1 MGKVMY
7 CEKCGRIGPVSFR
20 KKCKSCGV
28 ILKIFPEEMKEKYD
42 IYNDYWLKIV
52 SLGIKFS
59 RLALIGTIDE
69 ELAVGEELILR
80 KNNFVMNE
88 LADNPL
94 FSLEAYNAQVEEER
108 ASNKRRAYFHHE
120 QSCEQ
125 MDKNLA
131 AMQKEK
137 DRQDWIP
144 ECPICGSSNIQKIT
158 LGTRAVKTAAF
169 GVVGAVDDAGKTYK
183 CSNCGSKF

>member
-1 MGKVMY
+1 MEAINYGKSNVLR
-7 CEKCGRIGPVSFR
+7 KCGSMGQIFIS
-20 KKCKSCGV
+20 KKCKFCGTKKT
-28 ILKIFPEEMKEKYD
+28 LLSEEMMEKYNIFTHD
-42 IYNDYWLKIV
+42 WCSLFDKIGYSIPV
-52 SLGIKFS
+52 ENS
-59 RLALIGTIDE
+59 RMI
-69 ELAVGEELILR
+69 EELISR
-80 KNNFVMNE
+80 ENDFIMSEV
-88 LADNPL
+88 AGNPF
-94 FSLEAYNAQVEEER
+94 FSMEAYEKQLQEER
-108 ASNKRRAYFHHE
+108 ASLYRVSQCRINE
-120 QSCEQ
+120 MLEQ

-137 DRQDWIP
+137 DRKDWIP

>member
-7 CEKCGRIGPVSFR
+7 CEKCGHVGSVMFS
-20 KKCKSCGV
+20 KKCKLCGTKKKPV
-28 ILKIFPEEMKEKYD
+28 SEEMKEKYNIFTHD
-42 IYNDYWLKIV
+42 WVLLFRKIGY
-52 SLGIKFS
+52 STPLENS
-59 RLALIGTIDE
+59 RMIE
-69 ELAVGEELILR
+69 ELLSR
-80 KNNFVMNE
+80 KRDFIMSEV
-88 LADNPL
+88 AGNPL
-94 FSLEAYNAQVEEER
+94 FSTEAYETQVQEDK
-108 ASNKRRAYFHHE
+108 ASFYRISQYRID
-120 QSCEQ
+120 QMLEQ

-137 DRQDWIP
+137 DRQDCIP

-183 CSNCGSKF
+183 CCNCGSKF

>member
-7 CEKCGRIGPVSFR
+7 CEKCGYIGQIFIS
-20 KKCKSCGV
+20 KKCKSCGTKRT
-28 ILKIFPEEMKEKYD
+28 LLSEEMMEKYNIFTHD
-42 IYNDYWLKIV
+42 WCSLFDKIGYSIPV
-52 SLGIKFS
+52 ENS
-59 RLALIGTIDE
+59 RMI
-69 ELAVGEELILR
+69 EELISR
-80 KNNFVMNE
+80 MRDFIMNE
-88 LADNPL
+88 VAGNPL
-94 FSLEAYNAQVEEER
+94 FSMEEYEKQINERRESYYRVAQHRIDAVL
-108 ASNKRRAYFHHE
+108 
-120 QSCEQ
+120 EQ

-137 DRQDWIP
+137 DRQDCIP

>member
-7 CEKCGRIGPVSFR
+7 CEKCGYIGQIFIS
-20 KKCKSCGV
+20 KKCKFCGTKRT
-28 ILKIFPEEMKEKYD
+28 LLSKEMMEKYNIFTD
-42 IYNDYWLKIV
+42 DWV
-52 SLGIKFS
+52 SLYRKIGYSTPLENS
-59 RLALIGTIDE
+59 RMIE
-69 ELAVGEELILR
+69 ELLSR
-80 KNNFVMNE
+80 KRDFIMSEV
-88 LADNPL
+88 AGNPL
-94 FSLEAYNAQVEEER
+94 FSTEAYETQVQEDK
-108 ASNKRRAYFHHE
+108 ASFYRISQYRID
-120 QSCEQ
+120 QMLEQ